1 MSEDWDL
8 FAVVRSCSS
17 SVSTAT
23 INTNPRGVEERGANC
38 KQQDL
43 PPLFQQHIHGGD
55 IISRESSSCNEL
67 QDSCKPFL
75 PVTTTWS
82 SPLPPPPVVS
92 SAPNILMKQEQGLIE
107 SQDQKPPLGVRVFP
121 PPTTISS
128 SSSSVFVFRGQRD
141 HLLQQQPQAP
151 LRSRKRFNLTH
162 ALVQSFFFFF
172 FFNYL
177 WFCYSTLY
185 TEKTSKREPYVM

>member
-23 INTNPRGVEERGANC
+23 IIDNSRGVDERGADR
-38 KQQDL
+38 KKEDL
-43 PPLFQQHIHGGD
+43 PPLFQHIHGGGD
-55 IISRESSSCNEL
+55 ISRESSSCNEL

-82 SPLPPPPVVS
+82 SPLPLPPPPPVVS
-92 SAPNILMKQEQGLIE
+92 SSPNILMKQEQGLIE
-107 SQDQKPPLGVRVFP
+107 SHQDQKPPLGVRVFP
-121 PPTTISS
+121 PPKTIS

-141 HLLQQQPQAP
+141 NLLQQQPQAP
-151 LRSRKRFNLTH
+151 LRSRKRFD
-162 ALVQSFFFFF
+162 SF
-172 FFNYL
+172 
-177 WFCYSTLY
+177 
-185 TEKTSKREPYVM
+185 

>member
-23 INTNPRGVEERGANC
+23 INTNCCDGEDNGGIC
-38 KQQDL
+38 KQQDPPP
-43 PPLFQQHIHGGD
+43 PPLFTHIHGD
-55 IISRESSSCNEL
+55 RYTESSSCNEL

-82 SPLPPPPVVS
+82 SLPVVS
-92 SAPNILMKQEQGLIE
+92 SAPSVLMKQEQGLLQ
-107 SQDQKPPLGVRVFP
+107 SQQDHKPPLGVRVFP
-121 PPTTISS
+121 PSTTIS

-141 HLLQQQPQAP
+141 QLLQQQSQTP
-151 LRSRKRFNLTH
+151 LRSRKRLLIRQN
-162 ALVQSFFFFF
+162 
-172 FFNYL
+172 
-177 WFCYSTLY
+177 
-185 TEKTSKREPYVM
+185 

>member
-23 INTNPRGVEERGANC
+23 INTNSRGGDEGRANC
-38 KQQDL
+38 KQHDL
-43 PPLFQQHIHGGD
+43 PPLFQHIHGD
-55 IISRESSSCNEL
+55 ISRESSSCNEL

-128 SSSSVFVFRGQRD
+128 SSSVFVFRGQRD

-151 LRSRKRFNLTH
+151 LRSRKRFD
-162 ALVQSFFFFF
+162 SFI
-172 FFNYL
+172 
-177 WFCYSTLY
+177 
-185 TEKTSKREPYVM
+185 V